1 MGNVLEILIDVLSTI
16 NSDLAEGKNS
26 SNKNISEDNLKLFL
40 KKFDSLSLASNN
52 QMSKKMFRNYWTRE
66 DEFSE
71 KQIDTVV
78 SILIF

>member
-52 QMSKKMFRNYWTRE
+52 QMSKKMFSNYWTRE